1 MITPIFV
8 FTIFMLTLGPIKTV
22 PGFYLMTKDLD
33 AKAARALA
41 IRGTLVATAISLL
54 VALVMRGT
62 AAAWQVSLDELRIA
76 GGILLFMASRNMI
89 EQFNRPSPPPVAPT
103 PHPAVT
109 PLAIPIIVT
118 PWGVVAILLFMGI
131 AAGDPARIAAVIGML
146 LAIMALNLVGMLLAR
161 EIIGLVGF
169 VTFQVVGW
177 VFAVLQAGLAVEA
190 VVVALRHLGLF
201 RLGTG

>member
-22 PGFYLMTKDLD
+22 PGFYLMTRDQD
-33 AKAARALA
+33 ARAARALA
-41 IRGTLVATAISLL
+41 IRGTLIATAISLL

-76 GGILLFMASRNMI
+76 GGILLFVASRNII
-89 EQFNRPSPPPVAPT
+89 EQFNRPVPPAPPPS

-118 PWGVVAILLFMGI
+118 PWGVVAILLFVGA
-131 AAGDPARIAAVIGML
+131 AAGDPARIAAVIGIL
-146 LAIMALNLVGMLLAR
+146 LLTMVLNLVGMLFAR
-161 EIIGLVGF
+161 QIIGLVGF
-169 VTFQVVGW
+169 VTFQVIGW

-190 VVVALRHLGLF
+190 VVVSLRHLGLF
-201 RLGTG
+201 RPGPG